1 MTKFVEIVIGVQG
14 DYNNANNDD
23 YCQVIVANKIGKE
36 NHDTVGYMQA
46 FHEEYTKINNNF

>member
-1 MTKFVEIVIGVQG
+1 MAKFVEIVIGVRG
-14 DYNNANNDD
+14 HYNNANNDD

-36 NHDTVGYMQA
+36 DHDTVGYMQA